1 MKRHVLLGLL
11 IVFLIEFYFFQ
22 KSKKSEVSSNED
34 LASTYSSSAS
44 KQQEN
49 KNPEV
54 STGTVAAEE
63 TTRIP
68 NQVETPKSGK
78 YAIRISKPAHSMEDE
93 IQKRDQYLKEN
104 KTGLQFSSSDQHF
117 TLMKLRASKEKS
129 NAAGD
134 RSLGHEMFP
143 IDIQLAQKV
152 LVDEGSYPVVYRESN
167 GRVGLLT
174 GVILVQTYENNEA
187 EKLARKYPMDLQIY
201 DSAIGL
207 ATFKVRNG
215 EGLYEVFSEIKQN
228 EKIRSVVVE
237 VLDSYKGF

>member
-11 IVFLIEFYFFQ
+11 IVFLIGFYFFQ
-22 KSKKSEVSSNED
+22 KSKNSEVSSQED
-34 LASTYSSSAS
+34 LASTHSQKSSN
-44 KQQEN
+44 KHEN
-49 KNPEV
+49 AKPFTAPV
-54 STGTVAAEE
+54 VTEE
-63 TTRIP
+63 TVRVP

-78 YAIRISKPAHSMEDE
+78 YAIRISKPAHSVEGE

-104 KTGLQFSSSDQHF
+104 KASLQFSSSDQQF
-117 TLMKLRASKEKS
+117 TLMKLRASKEKL
-129 NAAGD
+129 NAVGD

-143 IDIQLAQKV
+143 IDAQLAQKV
-152 LVDEGSYPVVYRESN
+152 LVDEESYPVVYRESN

-187 EKLARKYPMDLQIY
+187 EKLAQKYPMDLQIY

-228 EKIRSVVVE
+228 ERIRSVSVE